1 MKRILKRSTLILV
14 FTLLFIGG
22 ASFFCVELVFNADDW
37 ANQPYNAHSSGNG
50 GLEQAGAV
58 YDRNGTVLVNRY
70 ELNTGTCWCV
80 YTSPLFRKTVWVW
93 AWRPPCPLRTI

>member
-37 ANQPYNAHSSGNG
+37 ANQPYNA
-50 GLEQAGAV
+50 L
-58 YDRNGTVLVNRY
+58 
-70 ELNTGTCWCV
+70 
-80 YTSPLFRKTVWVW
+80 
-93 AWRPPCPLRTI
+93 I